1 MKKITLMILL
11 LIFTWAHTAHAKPI
25 KHRIQIKHSKLVKH
39 AKRIPAAQYAH
50 SRANVL
56 LMNITD
62 NAVVNGSYDSTK
74 VSIASISKLM
84 TIYTVLKNEQNF
96 SETLMVRT
104 NLRNHTRLCPGMQLT
119 RGDLV
124 KLALV
129 HSDNLAAVTLSENFV
144 GGQEAFMRSMNT
156 HAKNLGMYNSTFYE
170 PTGLD
175 ANNSSTL
182 QDVSLLTNAA
192 SKYEIFRQA
201 AQTET
206 LVIDAVRNNKIIKI
220 RANPTSTMF
229 GRAGVVTIKTG
240 FTNAAGFCITMLVH
254 CEDKVYNLVILG
266 AHSKKERT
274 YLIEKSL
281 KTIYNT

>member
-1 MKKITLMILL
+1 M
-11 LIFTWAHTAHAKPI
+11 
-25 KHRIQIKHSKLVKH
+25 R
-39 AKRIPAAQYAH
+39 
-50 SRANVL
+50 
-56 LMNITD
+56 
-62 NAVVNGSYDSTK
+62 
-74 VSIASISKLM
+74 
-84 TIYTVLKNEQNF
+84 
-96 SETLMVRT
+96 
-104 NLRNHTRLCPGMQLT
+104 LT

-129 HSDNLAAVTLSENFV
+129 HSDNLAAITLSENFD
-144 GGQEAFMRSMNT
+144 GGQEAFMRSMNQN
-156 HAKNLGMYNSTFYE
+156 AKTLGMYNTVFYE

-182 QDVSLLTNAA
+182 QDVSLLTTAA
-192 SKYEIFRQA
+192 SKYETFRQA
-201 AQTET
+201 AQTEN
-206 LVIDAVRNNKIIKI
+206 LVIHATKGNRIIKI

-229 GRAGVVTIKTG
+229 GKAGVVTIKTG

-254 CEDKVYNLVILG
+254 SENKVYNLVILG